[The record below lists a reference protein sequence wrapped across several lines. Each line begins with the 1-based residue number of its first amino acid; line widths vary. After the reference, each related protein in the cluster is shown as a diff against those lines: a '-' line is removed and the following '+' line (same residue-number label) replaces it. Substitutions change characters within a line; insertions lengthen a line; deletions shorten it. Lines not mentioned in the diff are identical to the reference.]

1 MILLPRQAQAKYS
14 SANFVKRCDFF
25 SCSVTDTRNREI
37 NVNVLAKCI
46 RSGKVSRV
54 MDPTGE
60 WGIIKIEVFPALNQV
75 DEYHC
80 YKSKAK
86 LPNGCNAHYGLVRT
100 NDWGCVIIISSS
112 SFLSLVPSLS
122 WQNHRFSYLGTMEA

>member
-1 MILLPRQAQAKYS
+1 
-14 SANFVKRCDFF
+14 
-25 SCSVTDTRNREI
+25 
-37 NVNVLAKCI
+37 
-46 RSGKVSRV
+46 

-100 NDWGCVIIISSS
+100 NDWVFSSS
-112 SFLSLVPSLS
+112 ASAFLPFVPSLS
-122 WQNHRFSYLGTMEA
+122 WQNHAFSYPIRWKLKAGRFFYLLR

>member
-1 MILLPRQAQAKYS
+1 M
-14 SANFVKRCDFF
+14 FF
-25 SCSVTDTRNREI
+25 SYSVTDTRNREI

-100 NDWGCVIIISSS
+100 NNWVFHRQLFFHLSRACLGKIIV
-112 SFLSLVPSLS
+112 FHTLVRWKL
-122 WQNHRFSYLGTMEA
+122 N

>member
-1 MILLPRQAQAKYS
+1 
-14 SANFVKRCDFF
+14 
-25 SCSVTDTRNREI
+25 
-37 NVNVLAKCI
+37 
-46 RSGKVSRV
+46 

-100 NDWGCVIIISSS
+100 NDWVFHRQLFFHLSRACLGKIIV
-112 SFLSLVPSLS
+112 FHPWYDGSLIKTC
-122 WQNHRFSYLGTMEA
+122 RFFYLLR